1 MELSR
6 GGTGVRLTTAKFYS
20 PSGRGYSKV
29 GVTPNITI
37 HQTAK
42 PVVGAEPRAD
52 GAKPIDAVLEAA
64 RQMARQQLAKR

>member
-1 MELSR
+1 LNR

-29 GVTPNITI
+29 GVSPNITV
-37 HQTAK
+37 HQVAK
-42 PVVGAEPRAD
+42 PVVGAKPRPD

-64 RQMARQQLAKR
+64 RQTARQQMAKR